1 MVIQT
6 TVWWIFMFESY
17 FTIDLTTQGQPKGW
31 MLPRGHTMSRS
42 GPDTERFNFSPLKH
56 NHVVQMELQ
65 SCNLPHYK

>member
-6 TVWWIFMFESY
+6 MVDIMFESY
-17 FTIDLTTQGQPKGW
+17 FTIDLTSQGQPKGRMW
-31 MLPRGHTMSRS
+31 GPRGHTMSRS

-65 SCNLPHYK
+65 SCNLSH